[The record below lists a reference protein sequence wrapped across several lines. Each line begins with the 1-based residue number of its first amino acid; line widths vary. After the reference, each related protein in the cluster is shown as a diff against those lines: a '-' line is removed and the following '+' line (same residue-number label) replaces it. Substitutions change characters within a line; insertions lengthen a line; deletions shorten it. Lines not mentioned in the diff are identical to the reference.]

1 MRARITEQAGTEL
14 AGWPRARPQR
24 FPHDDAWAWATL
36 MGRAFGIDVLAGDGR
51 PRHDHQVSV
60 EVLPGTP
67 GVECKDK
74 YPFDSASETS

>member
-1 MRARITEQAGTEL
+1 MDQ
-14 AGWPRARPQR
+14 
-24 FPHDDAWAWATL
+24 
-36 MGRAFGIDVLAGDGR
+36 AFGIDVLAGGGR